1 MGSGRAH
8 TDLPQVEE
16 AAHRGGVQQSAV
28 AALCAG
34 SYCRCRVSIDAGNIV
49 SPLLRGMGSGRA
61 HTDLPQ
67 VEEAAHRGG
76 VQQSAVAALCAGSYC
91 RCRVSIDAGN
101 IVSPLLRGMGSG
113 RAHTDLPQVEEA
125 AHRGGVQQSAVAALC
140 ARSYCRCRVSI
151 DAGNIVSPLLRG
163 MGSGR
168 AHTDLPQ
175 VEEAAHRGGVQQ
187 SAVAALCAG
196 SYCRCRVSID
206 AGNIVS
212 PLLRGMGSG
221 RAHTDLPQVE
231 EAAHRGGVQ
240 QSAVAALCAGSY
252 CRCRVSID
260 AGNIVSPLLS
270 ALLATWEPLSAPD
283 EPIPTFLKWRKLL
296 TEEAY
301 NSLLWQHFVPAL
313 TAAAE

>member
-1 MGSGRAH
+1 
-8 TDLPQVEE
+8 
-16 AAHRGGVQQSAV
+16 
-28 AALCAG
+28 
-34 SYCRCRVSIDAGNIV
+34 
-49 SPLLRGMGSGRA
+49 MGSGRA

-187 SAVAALCAG
+187 SAVAALCA
-196 SYCRCRVSID
+196 R
-206 AGNIVS
+206 
-212 PLLRGMGSG
+212 
-221 RAHTDLPQVE
+221 
-231 EAAHRGGVQ
+231 
-240 QSAVAALCAGSY
+240 SY